1 MQDTCLLL
9 VELFCSGVQTCCDSC
24 RNKLL
29 ECLCHKGVVCSS
41 PVCVCVCVCVC
52 MCVCACMH
60 ACVCACVCVCVCV
73 CACVCVCVC
82 VCVITEFD
90 AMVSLQPALC
100 GMEKAVED
108 QFDLNSRVQG
118 AQSEHDAEEEAQL
131 NGMEIS
137 SSAGVCFW
145 HS

>member
-1 MQDTCLLL
+1 M
-9 VELFCSGVQTCCDSC
+9 
-24 RNKLL
+24 
-29 ECLCHKGVVCSS
+29 
-41 PVCVCVCVCVC
+41 CVFVF
-52 MCVCACMH
+52 VCACM
-60 ACVCACVCVCVCV
+60 CVCVCVCVCV
-73 CACVCVCVC
+73 CACMCVCVRACMRVCLCVYMFVCVCVC
-82 VCVITEFD
+82 VCVCVHAYVCVCVCVIAEFD

-131 NGMEIS
+131 NGMEVT
-137 SSAGVCFW
+137 SSAGVRFW